1 MGIYMEYCD
10 YRLYVPDFSHMAGK
24 MVEKLNSILW
34 NVSYLQEYLETAKVV
49 ISGRTSFL
57 IAIYK
62 MRLLYKKASN
72 IQSVLSI

>member
-1 MGIYMEYCD
+1 MGIYMKYCD

-49 ISGRTSFL
+49 ISRRTSFL
-57 IAIYK
+57 LAICK

-72 IQSVLSI
+72 IQSILSI